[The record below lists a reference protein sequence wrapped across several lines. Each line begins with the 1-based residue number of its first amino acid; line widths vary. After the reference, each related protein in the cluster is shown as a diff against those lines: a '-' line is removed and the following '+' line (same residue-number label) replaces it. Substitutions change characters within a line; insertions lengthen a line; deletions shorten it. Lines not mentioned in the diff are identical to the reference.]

1 MNQIKCSIV
10 FKIKTG
16 YKLEFLFPKTM
27 TLLGS
32 TKKDADKDKNSQNGP
47 KLEYFKFVLVHYNL
61 SKMIIN
67 THQRFWYFCSK

>member
-16 YKLEFLFPKTM
+16 YKLEFLLPKTM

-47 KLEYFKFVLVHYNL
+47 KLEYFKVVLVHYNL